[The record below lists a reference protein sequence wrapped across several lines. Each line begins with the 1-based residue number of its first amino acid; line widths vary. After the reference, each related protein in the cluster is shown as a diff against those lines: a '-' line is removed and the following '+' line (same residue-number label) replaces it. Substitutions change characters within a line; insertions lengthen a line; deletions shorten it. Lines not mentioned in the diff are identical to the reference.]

1 MKGFLALALIPLA
14 AIAGDTATK
23 AASVSLDN
31 TLTDAEKTAGWVLLF
46 DGKTTTGWRSSKGP
60 DFPKEGWSVIDGMF
74 HTISTGGK
82 ESAAAGDIIT
92 TNAYKQFEVS
102 VDFKLTK
109 GANSGLKYY
118 VQPNLNKG
126 AGSSFGLEFQML
138 DDENHPDAKLGRD
151 GNRTIAS
158 LYDLIT
164 AKNKK
169 PNPVGQW
176 NTAYVIT
183 KGSKVE
189 HWLNGSLVVS
199 YDRSTDEFRALVA
212 KSKYG
217 DTAKYGEH
225 FGEWE
230 SGHILLQEHGDEVWY
245 KNIKLHDLSK

>member
-1 MKGFLALALIPLA
+1 MKTFLALALLPLA
-14 AIAGDTATK
+14 ALAGDTASQAVT
-23 AASVSLDN
+23 VSLDN
-31 TLTDAEKTAGWVLLF
+31 TLTDAEKAAGWVLLF
-46 DGKTTTGWRSSKGP
+46 DGKTSTGWRSSKGP
-60 DFPKEGWSVIDGMF
+60 DFPQEGWSVIDGMF
-74 HTISTGGK
+74 HTVSTGGK

-92 TNAYKQFEVS
+92 TKAYKQFEVS

-118 VQPNLNKG
+118 VQPQLNKG

-169 PNPVGQW
+169 PNPIGQW

-217 DTAKYGEH
+217 AVDKYGEH